1 LLFTLAGRS
10 PLQLTYQGIAH
21 EFVHPSAA
29 IQSRQNLSA
38 RHQGWAPWL

>member
-1 LLFTLAGRS
+1 
-10 PLQLTYQGIAH
+10 LQLTYQGIAH